1 MQEILTA
8 SYMAFIGSQL
18 FRLRVPLSSIPNTFG
33 IHPAPRLSK
42 LRACIERLA
51 GHGIFRGPWIVPK
64 CPESCRRREF
74 NSALLFRRYKPFVS
88 ASLKISHSLPSN

>member
-8 SYMAFIGSQL
+8 SYMALIDSQL

-51 GHGIFRGPWIVPK
+51 GHGIFRGPWIVLSAPRAAGG
-64 CPESCRRREF
+64 ES
-74 NSALLFRRYKPFVS
+74 SIQHP
-88 ASLKISHSLPSN
+88 